1 MDMKRIM
8 IVEDES
14 IVALDIRN
22 RLKILGYEVA
32 GVFASGEEAVE
43 KAGEVSPDLVLMD
56 IMLKGEMDGID
67 TADRISERQRVPFI
81 YLTAYADEKTL
92 KRAKST
98 GPFGYI
104 IKPFEDREL
113 KLSIEMALYK
123 HSLENKLLENR
134 RWLATTLNSIG
145 DAVITTDRQGAVI
158 FLNPAAEELLG
169 LPQNQAQGRDLP
181 EVFKVKSEE
190 GGEPV
195 EVPIQEVLTGNE
207 TMLDRQDLL
216 LATNGRNI
224 PISSSIAPIADEQGK
239 SEGVVVVFRDISHRK
254 RAEKALRTS
263 LSQLR
268 QTLDETVS
276 ALASMGEKRDLYTSG
291 HQTRVSLLAC
301 AIARE
306 MGLDEDRIEGVR
318 VAGILHDIGKIYIP
332 AEILSKPARLTDT
345 EMELMK
351 SHSEVGYEILKS
363 VSFPW
368 PVAKMVRQH
377 HERMD
382 GSGYPDGLHGK
393 DLLLEARILAVAD
406 VVEAMS
412 SHRPYRPALGLSRAL
427 EEISNNEER
436 YDREVVEACL
446 RLFDDGKFSFNQGE
460 E

>member
-1 MDMKRIM
+1 MKRIM
-8 IVEDES
+8 VVEDES

-22 RLKILGYEVA
+22 RLNILGYEVA
-32 GVFASGEEAVE
+32 GVFATGEEAVD
-43 KAGEVSPDLVLMD
+43 KAGEVNPDLILMD
-56 IMLKGEMDGID
+56 IMLKGDLDGID
-67 TADRISERQRVPFI
+67 TADRISEHQRVPFI
-81 YLTAYADEKTL
+81 YLTAYADEETL
-92 KRAKST
+92 KRAQNT

-123 HSLENKLLENR
+123 HSLDNKLRENR

-145 DAVITTDRQGAVI
+145 DAVITTDRQGRVVFI
-158 FLNPAAEELLG
+158 NPAAEMLLA
-169 LPQNQAQGRDLP
+169 LDQEQAKGRGLP
-181 EVFKVKSEE
+181 EVFKLKSEE
-190 GGEPV
+190 SGELV
-195 EVPIQEVLTGNE
+195 EVPVQEVLDRGGA
-207 TMLDRQDLL
+207 MLDRQDLL
-216 LATNGRNI
+216 LSINGRNV

-254 RAEKALRTS
+254 RAERALRTS
-263 LSQLR
+263 LEQLR
-268 QTLDETVS
+268 QTLNETVS

-377 HERMD
+377 HERLD
-382 GSGYPDGLHGK
+382 GSGYPDGLKGN

-412 SHRPYRPALGLSRAL
+412 SHRPYRPALGLGRAL
-427 EEISNNEER
+427 DEVSKNNGR
-436 YDREVVEACL
+436 YDEEVVKACL
-446 RLFDDGKFSFNQGE
+446 RLFEEDKFSFKYEGT
-460 E
+460 